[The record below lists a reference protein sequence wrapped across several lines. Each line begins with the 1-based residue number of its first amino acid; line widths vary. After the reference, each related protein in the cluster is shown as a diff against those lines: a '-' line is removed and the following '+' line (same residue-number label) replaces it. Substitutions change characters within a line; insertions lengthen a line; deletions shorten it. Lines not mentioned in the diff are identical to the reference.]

1 MPRILVTW
9 VVNCVGLFIA
19 AAVIGPISYDHKFG
33 TLILAGAVLA
43 LVNLALRPL
52 VIILTLPAV
61 ILSLGLLMLFINALM
76 LWVTSKIVTG
86 LHVGGFWSTVG
97 GALILWIVNMA
108 LRPWVYDR
116 GDRDR
121 RGGGRRG
128 RGGPSDDDG
137 GTGRRPRR
145 VEIRVFR

>member
-9 VVNCVGLFIA
+9 VVNCVGLLVASLAIDS
-19 AAVIGPISYDHKFG
+19 ISYGHKFG

-61 ILSLGLLMLFINALM
+61 ILSLGLAMLFINALM
-76 LWVTSKIVTG
+76 LWVTSKLVTG
-86 LHVGGFWSTVG
+86 FHVGGFWATVG
-97 GALILWIVNMA
+97 GALIMWIVNMA

-121 RGGGRRG
+121 RNRDRRGGGGRGQR
-128 RGGPSDDDG
+128 DDDG
-137 GTGRRPRR
+137 RASRR
-145 VEIRVFR
+145 VLR